1 MVIHPY
7 QRGLL
12 MRGLQRYS
20 VDEPV
25 SKGTRLSME
34 YVGSVGAM
42 VMWETA
48 ELSDRVERA
57 ARDEEE
63 TTRVFNNKV
72 GRLNRELT
80 EVRNGMQELRVVLA
94 EERVARQDLA
104 WLLAEER
111 QRNSDWEDAHAE
123 CQLIINNHVARLQG
137 ALQGAVELMT
147 LGTRPPVL
155 TRYLL
160 STLWFCV

>member
-1 MVIHPY
+1 
-7 QRGLL
+7 

-25 SKGTRLSME
+25 SEGTRLAME
-34 YVGSVGAM
+34 YAGSVGTM
-42 VMWETA
+42 VTWETA
-48 ELSDRVERA
+48 ELSDRVERM

-63 TTRVFNNKV
+63 TTRVFNNEV

-80 EVRNGMQELRVVLA
+80 EVRDEVREMRTE
-94 EERVARQDLA
+94 
-104 WLLAEER
+104 
-111 QRNSDWEDAHAE
+111 
-123 CQLIINNHVARLQG
+123 
-137 ALQGAVELMT
+137 T

-160 STLWFCV
+160 STLWFRV